1 MNNEFFDALELL
13 AKEKEIPLE
22 YLLERIKTA
31 IGMAVKRDYGGV
43 ENVLVDIDD
52 DTRKFKVKTVV
63 AEVEDP
69 ANEITLDDA
78 LKANKRAKLGD
89 TVEIKLETKQF
100 GRIAAQTAKHVIR
113 QGIREAEREQMI
125 EQFRSKLHRKGT
137 AD

>member
-52 DTRKFKVKTVV
+52 DTRKFKVSMIKTVV

-78 LKANKRAKLGD
+78 LKRAIS
-89 TVEIKLETKQF
+89 E
-100 GRIAAQTAKHVIR
+100 
-113 QGIREAEREQMI
+113 
-125 EQFRSKLHRKGT
+125 
-137 AD
+137 